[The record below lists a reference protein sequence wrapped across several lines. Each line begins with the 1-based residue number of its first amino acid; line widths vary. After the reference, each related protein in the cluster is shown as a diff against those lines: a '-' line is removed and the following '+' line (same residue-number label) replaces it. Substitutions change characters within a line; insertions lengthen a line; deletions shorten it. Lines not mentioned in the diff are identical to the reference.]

1 LAKPGGEKAVRP
13 PKGKSGKSLA
23 TALDL
28 SDSHAHLTGHVL
40 DGRYAIEKKIGEGGM
55 SFVYL
60 ARDAQTGQR
69 DAIKVLSPALSRDKT
84 AMQRLR
90 REAEFGIRLAHPNV
104 CNIKRLGETATGLV
118 YVVMPYL
125 EGEILADRTHR
136 LRQLQL
142 DEVVG
147 FVREIAAG
155 LQVAHE
161 LAIVHRDLKPE
172 NIMITRD
179 ADGRD
184 HAVVM
189 DFGLA
194 KERRASAE
202 LAKLTAT
209 GIVLGTP
216 EFMSPEQLRGKPLDG
231 RTDVY
236 ALALMTVEMLTG
248 KLPFAGSGQQEIMMA
263 RLRDE
268 PTPIR
273 KLRPELGFSTA
284 VERVI
289 RKGLERAPADRYST
303 APEFAEALA
312 AASTMATPGG
322 TTSVLKKLFGC
333 VLLSAVLSHSS
344 AAQQVNAPS
353 SAASPS
359 SKSKLPGAKPT
370 VQAPAPPAAAT
381 ADTTHKLSGV
391 IGVAV
396 DSVHGGP
403 LADAVVEVSGSGRR
417 GVTDSSGRFR
427 IDSVSPGAYKLALY
441 HPVLDSLGVAI
452 ASQTVTFP
460 AGRYAVVRIATP
472 SAPTLGK
479 LFCPPAK
486 MLTGPSIVVG
496 RVLDADTD
504 VPDSGARVVL
514 YWSQLEVGRSLGV
527 RHIPKLRQAT
537 VDASGTFQICGVPD
551 NIHGTLRA
559 SRGSV
564 ATAGVPLATEERLLT
579 LSALYLASPE
589 TITFADSGAGG
600 AGATGSPAP
609 AVAHSGLR
617 RGKAVATG
625 RVTDQGGRP
634 IAAADVGVIGAAAT
648 TATDDSGRFTLSG
661 LPSGTQSL
669 TVRKLTYSPAEVPV
683 SLTVRQPRSVTVL
696 MRPSPPQL
704 ATVNVEAP
712 RVQQG
717 LKRVGFSDRKKVG
730 LGHYLTE
737 DQIASKLPQDIT
749 DVFTTMPGLAVSYA
763 TGQPVLQG
771 TRTAGGGCVS
781 YVIDGV
787 PYSEQTP
794 GDINDY
800 MKPDELSA
808 VEVYNASDAP
818 AEFTQAG
825 QTSCTVVIMW
835 TKTKV
840 GG

>member
-1 LAKPGGEKAVRP
+1 MRP
-13 PKGKSGKSLA
+13 HKGKSAKSLA

-69 DAIKVLSPALSRDKT
+69 DAIKVLSPALSRDKN
-84 AMQRLR
+84 AMERLR

-136 LRQLQL
+136 LRQLRL

-155 LQVAHE
+155 LHVAHE

-172 NIMITRD
+172 NVMITRD

-236 ALALMTVEMLTG
+236 SLALMTVEMLTG

-273 KLRPELGFSTA
+273 KLRPELGFSVA

-289 RKGLERAPADRYST
+289 RKGLERAPADRYAT

-312 AASTMATPGG
+312 AASTMATPRG
-322 TTSVLKKLFGC
+322 TTGVLKKLFGC
-333 VLLSAVLSHSS
+333 VMLAAVLAHSS
-344 AAQQVNAPS
+344 AAQQVNPP

-370 VQAPAPPAAAT
+370 VQAPTLPATT
-381 ADTTHKLSGV
+381 ADTTRKLSGV

-403 LADAVVEVSGSGRR
+403 LADAVVEVSGSGRQ
-417 GVTDSSGRFR
+417 GMTDSSGRFR

-452 ASQTVTFP
+452 ALQTVTFP

-472 SAPTLGK
+472 SAPTLAK

-514 YWSQLEVGRSLGV
+514 YWSQTEVGRSIGV
-527 RHIPKLRQAT
+527 RRIPKVRQAT

-551 NIHGTLRA
+551 NINGTLRA
-559 SRGSV
+559 SRGSI

-589 TITFADSGAGG
+589 AITSADSGTG
-600 AGATGSPAP
+600 AAAATGSPVA
-609 AVAHSGLR
+609 AHSGLR
-617 RGKAVATG
+617 RGRAVATG
-625 RVTDQGGRP
+625 RVTDQGGKP
-634 IAAADVGVIGAAAT
+634 ISGADVGVIGAAAT

-661 LPSGTQSL
+661 LPSGTQAL

-704 ATVNVEAP
+704 ATVNVQAP
-712 RVQQG
+712 KIEQG

-737 DQIASKLPQDIT
+737 DQIAAKLPQNMT

-763 TGQPVLQG
+763 TGQPVIQG
-771 TRTAGGGCVS
+771 TRGAGGNCVS
-781 YVIDGV
+781 YVIDGI

-825 QTSCTVVIMW
+825 QSSCTLVIMW